1 MLEAIDP
8 ARFATFCLIWAT
20 AAAAPGGNMA
30 FTISVSSRHGFRAG
44 MLGAAGFVT
53 ANFGYML
60 LTAYG
65 IGFAVDQHG
74 SVLSALR
81 WIGVAYLLFLA
92 SRLWTASEEAKQ
104 SRKVYTATPRKIW
117 LQGALISLTN
127 PKVILFIAVV
137 MPQAISADAPLFPQ
151 LLMLGLA
158 GTTISLLVHTVY
170 SALGHFIG
178 QSVPTPRARVISNRI
193 IAVVFVSAALGLAF
207 ASIA

>member
-1 MLEAIDP
+1 MTEAIDP
-8 ARFATFCLIWAT
+8 TRFATFCLIWAT

-30 FTISVSSRHGFRAG
+30 FTISVSSRYGFRAG

-65 IGFAVDQHG
+65 IGFAVNRHA

-81 WIGVAYLLFLA
+81 WLGVAYLVFLA
-92 SRLWTASEEAKQ
+92 WRLWTASGEA
-104 SRKVYTATPRKIW
+104 RKFRAFDTAAPQKIW

-137 MPQAISADAPLFPQ
+137 MPQAISTDAPLVPQ
-151 LLMLGLA
+151 LLVLGLA
-158 GTTISLLVHTVY
+158 ATVISLLVHTVY

-178 QSVPTPRARVISNRI
+178 RSVPTPRARVVSNRI
-193 IAVVFVSAALGLAF
+193 IAAVFVTAAFGLAF